1 MLASEL
7 FESTIC
13 PVCGCTPCNC
23 THIIKEGAEE
33 ITDVYRKVFKKN
45 GKPVGEVGIDL
56 EASPGNG
63 DWYVKHYAS
72 GTDYSGY
79 DTRQDA
85 IDELKYM
92 VSQGLD
98 EQGVAEDSDPC
109 WKGYKQIGMK
119 KKSGKQVPNCVPE
132 GTDVVPAAN
141 PEDTVSLDI
150 PLLIRLL
157 EYSREDA
164 KTDMDLHNVAERLIT
179 LSAGGKTLSMND
191 YDTIIP
197 GSSD

>member
-1 MLASEL
+1 MLATEI
-7 FESTIC
+7 FESTFC

-23 THIIKEGAEE
+23 THIQIDEAKGLQKRVRVVKGTHAGKEGW
-33 ITDVYRKVFKKN
+33 IRQ
-45 GKPVGEVGIDL
+45 
-56 EASPGNG
+56 
-63 DWYVKHYAS
+63 VKHGAFKGAPKSFYVDLDDGGQADNLPGS
-72 GTDYSGY
+72 ALRLVKEG
-79 DTRQDA
+79 
-85 IDELKYM
+85 LK
-92 VSQGLD
+92 D
-98 EQGVAEDSDPC
+98 PKDNPC
-109 WKGYKQIGMK
+109 WKGYHPVGTK
-119 KKSGKQVPNCVPE
+119 KKNGKTVPNCVPE
-132 GTDVVPAAN
+132 GTEVVPATN

-179 LSAGGKTLSMND
+179 LSAGGRTLSMND